1 MTDAVWQRMSDPD
14 QTRREDLRWRVLE
27 ALYRRPTAAFEAT
40 TIRTVLIKG
49 HDYSIHEVE
58 AALAFLMGE
67 DFICDRRDPMGR
79 TSNFQIKSKG
89 VLAFE
94 NR

>member
-1 MTDAVWQRMSDPD
+1 M
-14 QTRREDLRWRVLE
+14 
-27 ALYRRPTAAFEAT
+27 
-40 TIRTVLIKG
+40 
-49 HDYSIHEVE
+49 E

-67 DFICDRRDPMGR
+67 DFICDIRDPMGR